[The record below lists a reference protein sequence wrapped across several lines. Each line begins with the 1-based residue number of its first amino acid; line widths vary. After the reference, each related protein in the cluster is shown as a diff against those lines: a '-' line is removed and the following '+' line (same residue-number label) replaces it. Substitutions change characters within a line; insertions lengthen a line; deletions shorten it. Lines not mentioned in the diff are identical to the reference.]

1 MKDFNNLYLQQDK
14 ILNSY
19 KFLIYLFPIFIITGN
34 FLLNGVVI
42 LSLLLL
48 FYIVV
53 KLKNLKKFGNMQII
67 FTSLLFSYLIISSII
82 SGQSYSI
89 ESSIRYLRFLPF
101 ILIMYFL
108 FNTHKE
114 FELKL
119 LKYFNVI
126 LIFVIVD
133 GIFQY
138 FYGFNLLGFEKIKSH
153 RISGF
158 FGDELILG
166 SFISKYI
173 FLFYIYFACY
183 RQNNK
188 LLFVLLL
195 LPLIFL
201 TYVSGERVAF
211 FSTLLFSIFATI
223 KIFKLK
229 KILLIFGMLTLVI
242 LTTTFFDETTRERML
257 HKTIDQIEFLKEWK
271 NPKKILFFSRDHNA
285 HYQSAYLMFKKGSI
299 KEKLFGRGVKSFKIN
314 CSLRKFCDTL
324 GGCCSTHPHNI
335 FFQILAEIGLI
346 GLGMYIYFYLFLTHN
361 LIRYGLGK
369 ENNLKYYLLNLAL
382 FVNLLPFVPS
392 GNLFGSFMSMNFAIL
407 LSYSM
412 HVHNDK

>member
-1 MKDFNNLYLQQDK
+1 
-14 ILNSY
+14 
-19 KFLIYLFPIFIITGN
+19 
-34 FLLNGVVI
+34 
-42 LSLLLL
+42 
-48 FYIVV
+48 
-53 KLKNLKKFGNMQII
+53 
-67 FTSLLFSYLIISSII
+67 
-82 SGQSYSI
+82 
-89 ESSIRYLRFLPF
+89 
-101 ILIMYFL
+101 
-108 FNTHKE
+108 
-114 FELKL
+114 
-119 LKYFNVI
+119 
-126 LIFVIVD
+126 
-133 GIFQY
+133 
-138 FYGFNLLGFEKIKSH
+138 
-153 RISGF
+153 
-158 FGDELILG
+158 
-166 SFISKYI
+166 
-173 FLFYIYFACY
+173 
-183 RQNNK
+183 
-188 LLFVLLL
+188 
-195 LPLIFL
+195 
-201 TYVSGERVAF
+201 
-211 FSTLLFSIFATI
+211 
-223 KIFKLK
+223 
-229 KILLIFGMLTLVI
+229 MLTLVI

-299 KEKLFGRGVKSFKIN
+299 IKKLFGRGVKSFKIN

-382 FVNLLPFVPS
+382 FVNLLPIVPS